1 LAGSKNAGHFLSP
14 RQENVMKIF
23 TGSILAALL
32 MTSTIAHA
40 GVIVGGTRLI
50 YDGSKK
56 ESSLSVTNP
65 DKVPYLVQ
73 SWVDT
78 TPGSAEKAPFMVT
91 PPLFRLDGG
100 QQNVLRVVRAGGD
113 LPNDRESLYW
123 MNIKAIPAAEVS
135 STQNTL
141 QIAVKSRIKLI
152 FRPTGLKGTPEDVT
166 SKLTWQ
172 RIGDSVQVT
181 NPTPFYM
188 NFMQISVAGKAL
200 NNVTWV
206 APQSTATFALPSGVS
221 GGSVSWKIISDYGA
235 IGPEHKGS
243 L

>member
-1 LAGSKNAGHFLSP
+1 
-14 RQENVMKIF
+14 MKMF
-23 TGSILAALL
+23 TGSLLAALL
-32 MTSTIAHA
+32 AISTLAQA

-78 TPGSAEKAPFMVT
+78 TTGGAEKAPFMVT

-100 QQNVLRVVRAGGD
+100 QQNVLRVVRAGGN

-135 STQNTL
+135 SNQNTL
-141 QIAVKSRIKLI
+141 QIAVKNRIKLI
-152 FRPTGLKGTPEDVT
+152 FRPTGLKGTPEDVA
-166 SKLTWQ
+166 SQLTWQ
-172 RIGDSVQVT
+172 RSGDSAQVT

-200 NNVTWV
+200 KNVTYV
-206 APQSTATFALPSGVS
+206 APQSTAKFALPAGVS

-235 IGPEHKGS
+235 IGPEHKGAM
-243 L
+243 

>member
-1 LAGSKNAGHFLSP
+1 MN
-14 RQENVMKIF
+14 IF

-32 MTSTIAHA
+32 VSSIFAQA

-73 SWVDT
+73 SWADT
-78 TPGSAEKAPFMVT
+78 TTGSAEKAPFMVT
-91 PPLFRLDGG
+91 PPLFRLDAG
-100 QQNVLRVVRAGGD
+100 QQNVLRVVRAGGNN
-113 LPNDRESLYW
+113 LPGDRESMYW
-123 MNIKAIPAAEVS
+123 MNIKAIPAADV
-135 STQNTL
+135 TRNQNTL
-141 QIAVKSRIKLI
+141 QIAVKNRIKLI
-152 FRPTGLKGTPEDVT
+152 FRPTGLKGVPEDVAD
-166 SKLTWQ
+166 KLTWQ
-172 RIGDSVQVT
+172 RSGDSLQVT

-200 NNVTWV
+200 KNVTWV
-206 APQSTATFALPSGVS
+206 APESTAKFALPAGVS

-235 IGPEHKGS
+235 IGPEHTGS